1 MRPVKP
7 NDRVPAHTFWLR
19 EPMRFLRHGGI
30 FRSDVGGWDLKSWGR
45 GTASPTTGEDTQASL
60 SADKATSGLRF
71 EATVPGPATSRRDGR
86 NTPCSSSTM
95 SSGRLFL
102 DRVARQ
108 HCPSPLRRQREL
120 NTHLSALERKGDIL
134 TLQRRGHFYFA
145 LTTHKPLCHRK
156 VIMSPLS
163 KVEMSP

>member
-1 MRPVKP
+1 MRPVKQ
-7 NDRVPAHTFWLR
+7 NDRVPAHGIWRLR

-30 FRSDVGGWDLKSWGR
+30 FRFDVRCWDLESLGR
-45 GTASPTTGEDTQASL
+45 GTASRWS
-60 SADKATSGLRF
+60 
-71 EATVPGPATSRRDGR
+71 VPGQATSRRDGR
-86 NTPCSSSTM
+86 NAPCSSSTM

-120 NTHLSALERKGDIL
+120 NTHFLTFDGKGDIL

-145 LTTHKPLCHRK
+145 LTDR
-156 VIMSPLS
+156 IMIVDAAIEEWYTCP
-163 KVEMSP
+163 VHC